1 MKKYLFTL
9 LSLLQ
14 ATLLMAGT
22 SKVKGS
28 ANNQQA
34 AIKTAVRN
42 VSRTAEG
49 NAAVMQVKPF
59 VIVSAAQDGYL
70 PQGKLPNL
78 SGDMVALKKAA
89 PAK

>member
-22 SKVKGS
+22 SKVKGTT
-28 ANNQQA
+28 NNQQA
-34 AIKTAVRN
+34 AIKTAVRCLG
-42 VSRTAEG
+42 RTAEG

-59 VIVSAAQDGYL
+59 VIVSALEEGYL

-78 SGDMVALKKAA
+78 SGDMVALKKEA
-89 PAK
+89 PKK